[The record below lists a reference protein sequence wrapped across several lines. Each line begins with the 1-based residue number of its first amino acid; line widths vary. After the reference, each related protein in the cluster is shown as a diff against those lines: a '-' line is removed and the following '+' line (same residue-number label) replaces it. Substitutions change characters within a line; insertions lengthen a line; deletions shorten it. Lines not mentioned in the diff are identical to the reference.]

1 MADVK
6 NLVKIVLDA
15 RANKVAGNY
24 SVDDSMEVLRQALIE
39 ANGGSTTLDY
49 RAIRDGKCNG
59 VFALVEEIINKT
71 VMEGLPESCPLFNFV
86 DWRNMKE
93 GDTNVFEIRDNGVF
107 IVSDIAQGTQ
117 GLRRQRI
124 AGGEEI
130 TVKTQLKGVKIYE
143 ELRRILAGRVDFNQ
157 LIDMVSEAFQ
167 KKISNDVYEA
177 TVTAFDGLVA
187 PYSNGTVGSFD
198 ENKLTEII
206 DHVEAA
212 TGKKAVVLG
221 SKQAVRKITGV
232 KGADSNSAKEDLYA
246 MGYFGHF
253 YQTPILVMQN
263 GHKAGTTDFIL
274 KNDLYVVAGD
284 DKFIKGVTEGETLII
299 NGDPMSNADLSQ
311 EYMVAMAYGLKAVL
325 ASEMGVYK
333 LS

>member
-15 RANKVAGNY
+15 RANRVAGNY

-39 ANGGSTTLDY
+39 ANGGSTTLDF

-59 VFALVEEIINKT
+59 LFSIVEEIINKV
-71 VMEGLPESCPLFNFV
+71 VMEGLPESCPLFDYV
-86 DWRNMKE
+86 EWRNLKE
-93 GDTNVFEIRDNGVF
+93 GDTNVFELRDNGVF

-124 AGGEEI
+124 TGGEEI

-143 ELRRILAGRVDFNQ
+143 ELRRILAGRVDFNE
-157 LIDMVSEAFQ
+157 LIDKVSEAFQ

-177 TVTAFDGLVA
+177 TVAAFDGIVA
-187 PYSNGTVGSFD
+187 PYSNGTAGSFD

-206 DHVEAA
+206 DHVEAT
-212 TGKKAVVLG
+212 TGKKAVILG

-246 MGYFGHF
+246 MGYFGKF
-253 YQTPILVMQN
+253 YTTPIMVMQN
-263 GHKAGTTDFIL
+263 GHKEGTTNFIL
-274 KNDLYVVAGD
+274 KNDLYIVAGD
-284 DKFIKGVTEGETLII
+284 DKFIKGATEGETLII
-299 NGDPMSNADLSQ
+299 NGDPMNNADLSQ

-325 ASEMGVYK
+325 CEQMGIYK

>member
-15 RANKVAGNY
+15 RANRVAGNY

-59 VFALVEEIINKT
+59 LFSIVEEIINKV
-71 VMEGLPESCPLFNFV
+71 VMEGLPESCPLFDFV
-86 DWRNMKE
+86 EWRNLKE
-93 GDTNVFEIRDNGVF
+93 GDTNVFELKDNGIF

-124 AGGEEI
+124 TGGEEI
-130 TVKTQLKGVKIYE
+130 TVRCQLKGVKIYE
-143 ELRRILAGRVDFNQ
+143 ELRRILAGRVDFNE
-157 LIDMVSEAFQ
+157 LIDKVSEAFQ
-167 KKISNDVYEA
+167 KKISNDAYEA
-177 TVTAFDGLVA
+177 TVTAFDGLVT
-187 PYSNGTVGSFD
+187 PYSNGTAGSFD
-198 ENKLTEII
+198 EAKLSEII

-212 TGKKAVVLG
+212 TGKKAYILG

-246 MGYFGHF
+246 MGYFGKF
-253 YQTPILVMQN
+253 YTTPILVMQN
-263 GHKAGTTDFIL
+263 GHKEGTTNFIL
-274 KNDLYVVAGD
+274 KNDLYIVAGED
-284 DKFIKGVTEGETLII
+284 RFIKACTEGQTLII
-299 NGDPMSNADLSQ
+299 NGDPMNNSDLSQ
-311 EYMVAMAYGLKAVL
+311 EYMVAMAYGMKAVL
-325 ASEMGVYK
+325 CEQMGIYK